1 MVFAPTKHEIESII
15 KGLIQGFGKDLSN
28 TNVCILMFNYIYY
41 AVCDV
46 ERILTEWNKPE
57 KVIYN
62 ILTLAVRLYNNL
74 VVIESGCQF

>member
-1 MVFAPTKHEIESII
+1 MVFAPTNHEVESIV
-15 KGLIQGFGKDLSN
+15 KGLIQGFGRELSN

-41 AVCDV
+41 SVCDF

-62 ILTLAVRLYNNL
+62 LLTLAVRVYNNL
-74 VVIESGCQF
+74 VVVESGC